1 MARKIT
7 WYYKFINYIFCLNEP
22 TSLGPISSPIG
33 VHGIEEGTLQRMVH
47 AFPVLRIRIAGRNTA
62 TGRSP
67 TKLFEKT
74 PLWPQTLFF
83 YIFIAD
89 GVLPRLHLT
98 NVRDYRPTVG
108 TCAIRLFHRFPGGH
122 FPDITECWIPMQLH
136 YAIEGLFSRGSTVHL
151 FLNSAIEYRSFIV
164 L

>member
-1 MARKIT
+1 MG
-7 WYYKFINYIFCLNEP
+7 P
-22 TSLGPISSPIG
+22 TSSPAG

-47 AFPVLRIRIAGRNTA
+47 AFPVLRIRIADRNTA

-74 PLWPQTLFF
+74 PLCPQMLLLYF
-83 YIFIAD
+83 FIAD

-98 NVRDYRPTVG
+98 DVRDYRPTVG

-122 FPDITECWIPMQLH
+122 FPDVTERWIPVQLH
-136 YAIEGLFSRGSTVHL
+136 YAIEGLFSGGFTVHL
-151 FLNSAIEYRSFIV
+151 FLNSAIGHWSFIA